1 MREKITLI
9 FIFTLSLVQSQVPDG
24 YYDNATGVNYELKSQ
39 LYEIINNHNDQGYNS
54 LDDFYIIYDIDNYYE
69 NDNTI
74 LDIYSEN
81 PNGIDPYN
89 FSTENSC
96 GNYSSEGD
104 CYNKEHII
112 PQSVYSSDYPMKS
125 DAHQVLPTDGR
136 VNGFR
141 SAYPYG
147 VVGQNLV
154 SQSGIS
160 NPTQNGSKLGNNL
173 DEGFSSGYSNI
184 VFEPIDEFKGDVARI
199 YFYFITRY
207 ENLVSSWSNYDMFDG
222 SSDKVL
228 EDTFLNILMNWHL
241 NDPVSQKE
249 IDRNN
254 NIYIYQG
261 NRNPFIDQPDY
272 VEEIWNSTNDTE
284 NPTTPTNIEI
294 FNITDSTL
302 QLSWD
307 NSTDNISVASY
318 NIFKDDSFYANTQNN
333 NYSISGL
340 NAETYYCFS
349 ITAIDQSENISTMS
363 QEECATTLEQSTST
377 NELFISEYLE
387 GSSNNKAI
395 EIANFT
401 GQTINLDSYT
411 IARNTNSGTAWGE
424 SLQLTGEIADGEVHV
439 IARGNADDEI
449 TSNSNQ
455 LSSSDAISFNG
466 DDPVGL
472 FKDNTLIDI
481 FGFFNGD
488 NNYANSTYIR
498 NENILNPNTNFNIE
512 EWVGYPTNTF
522 EYLGFHNQNLSIEE
536 NIFIDLKIYP
546 NPITDN
552 VLFIKSKSNYFYEIF
567 DVKGVRLLNGY
578 ESEKVRILDNL
589 NFNPGIYFIKISN
602 GKFFFTK
609 KLIFN

>member
-512 EWVGYPTNTF
+512 EWVGYPSNTF

-567 DVKGVRLLNGY
+567 DIKGVRLLNGY

-609 KLIFN
+609 N